1 MGKIR
6 EVGKRYDITTIKK
19 AILGSKGMVQV
30 VANRLGCEW
39 HTAKRY
45 IEQYEE
51 TKIAFQNENE
61 SMIDFAESKLFQAIS
76 EEDLTAIIFYLKTKG
91 KNRGYIEKVQSEHSG
106 EITNKTNLSDL
117 STEELIRRAEAMR
130 TVERVKNE

>member
-1 MGKIR
+1 MAKTR
-6 EVGKRYDITTIKK
+6 EIGKRYDITTIKK

-30 VANRLGCEW
+30 VADRLGCEW

-45 IEQYEE
+45 IEQFEE

-91 KNRGYIEKVQSEHSG
+91 KNRGYIEKVLNE
-106 EITNKTNLSDL
+106 
-117 STEELIRRAEAMR
+117 
-130 TVERVKNE
+130 VESKNVIQFQNVSKQFPNE

>member
-30 VANRLGCEW
+30 VADRLGCEW

-45 IEQYEE
+45 IEQFEE

-106 EITNKTNLSDL
+106 EITQKTNLSEL

>member
-1 MGKIR
+1 MAKTR
-6 EVGKRYDITTIKK
+6 EIGKRYDITTIKK

-30 VANRLGCEW
+30 VADRLGCEW

-117 STEELIRRAEAMR
+117 TTEELIKRAEAMR

>member
-19 AILGSKGMVQV
+19 AISGSKGMVQV
-30 VANRLGCEW
+30 VADRLGCEW

-106 EITNKTNLSDL
+106 EITQKTNLSEL
-117 STEELIRRAEAMR
+117 TTEELIRRAEAMR

>member
-30 VANRLGCEW
+30 VADRLGCEW

-45 IEQYEE
+45 IEQFEE

-91 KNRGYIEKVQSEHSG
+91 KNRGYIEKFQSEHSG
-106 EITNKTNLSDL
+106 EITQKTNLSDL

>member
-30 VANRLGCEW
+30 VADRLGCEW

-45 IEQYEE
+45 IEQFEE

-91 KNRGYIEKVQSEHSG
+91 KNRGYIEKVLNE
-106 EITNKTNLSDL
+106 
-117 STEELIRRAEAMR
+117 
-130 TVERVKNE
+130 VESKNVIQFQNVSKQFPNE